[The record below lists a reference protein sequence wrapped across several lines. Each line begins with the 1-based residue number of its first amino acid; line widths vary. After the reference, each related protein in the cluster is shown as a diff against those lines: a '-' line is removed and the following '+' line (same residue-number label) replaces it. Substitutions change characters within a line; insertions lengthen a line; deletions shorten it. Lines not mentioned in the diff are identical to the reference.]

1 MGKNLMLVSSDE
13 TFYGTLP
20 HIAGQLDKYLCA
32 TLFGDPSTELLQ
44 RIRQMVEDHDVRG
57 IITRGSW
64 TVFLQNQLTIPV
76 FPVKIDADDVYR
88 SINFLSN
95 KGYRRIGIAI
105 YSYTSDSSLPY
116 GVIDC
121 YRFGD
126 LCLHISH
133 FGGTNEIEYVL
144 ERMQTIYKVEYI
156 LGDVEA
162 VRLAAARGLAGHVI
176 KLESRYILD
185 SIEQAQYIV
194 QLGANERSQSRHTRL
209 LTNLISEGVL
219 SFDSGGRLVTC
230 NSSAIAML
238 QLPPEP
244 QGDVETLLG
253 LPLETL
259 LRQSANKLV
268 SIRGTS
274 YIMNAIT
281 SQLRGQTT
289 HTVLLNDA
297 DYIQKIEFSI
307 RTQSKSNGLKAKY
320 DFTDMIAV
328 DSQSLQM
335 IEVAKRYARSQGTIL
350 IRGETGTGKEVL
362 ASSIHNESP
371 RQAGPFVALN
381 CATLSENLIESE
393 LFGYEKGAFTGA
405 STSGKKGLFELAHRG
420 TIFLDEI
427 GELPLNLQAK
437 LLRVLQE
444 REIMRLGGDR
454 VIPIDVR
461 VLAATNRDLRQM
473 MRDGSFREDLF
484 YRLALL
490 ELELLP
496 LRERTADVIPLFI
509 NFLNSHMRKNRL
521 RLYWEDASVFTPL
534 LGYEWPGNI
543 RELENL
549 AERVV
554 LLSEQNEIDQQLI
567 LSLMREKRPAV
578 SGDAVLLPVTNDLRV
593 VERAYLENLL
603 ARFGGSKTALCGYLG
618 ISRPTLW
625 RKLNGTA
632 PTPHGS

>member
-1 MGKNLMLVSSDE
+1 
-13 TFYGTLP
+13 
-20 HIAGQLDKYLCA
+20 
-32 TLFGDPSTELLQ
+32 
-44 RIRQMVEDHDVRG
+44 
-57 IITRGSW
+57 
-64 TVFLQNQLTIPV
+64 
-76 FPVKIDADDVYR
+76 
-88 SINFLSN
+88 
-95 KGYRRIGIAI
+95 
-105 YSYTSDSSLPY
+105 
-116 GVIDC
+116 
-121 YRFGD
+121 
-126 LCLHISH
+126 
-133 FGGTNEIEYVL
+133 
-144 ERMQTIYKVEYI
+144 
-156 LGDVEA
+156 
-162 VRLAAARGLAGHVI
+162 
-176 KLESRYILD
+176 
-185 SIEQAQYIV
+185 
-194 QLGANERSQSRHTRL
+194 
-209 LTNLISEGVL
+209 
-219 SFDSGGRLVTC
+219 
-230 NSSAIAML
+230 
-238 QLPPEP
+238 
-244 QGDVETLLG
+244 
-253 LPLETL
+253 
-259 LRQSANKLV
+259 
-268 SIRGTS
+268 
-274 YIMNAIT
+274 MNAIT

-496 LRERTADVIPLFI
+496 LRERTADIIPLFI

>member
-1 MGKNLMLVSSDE
+1 MQKNLMLVSSDK

-20 HIAGQLDKYLCA
+20 HIAAQLDKYFCA
-32 TLFGDPSTELLQ
+32 TVFGAPSAELLQ
-44 RIRQMVEDHDVRG
+44 TIRQLIEERDVRG

-64 TVFLQNQLTIPV
+64 MVFLQSQLPLPV
-76 FPVKIDADDVYR
+76 FPIKIDVDDVYR

-95 KGYRRIGIAI
+95 RGYRRIGIAV
-105 YSYTSDSSLPY
+105 YSYTSDSSLLS

-126 LCLHISH
+126 LHLYISH
-133 FGGTNEIEYVL
+133 FASTGEIEYVL
-144 ERMQTIYKVEYI
+144 DQMQNIYKAEYI

-162 VRLAAARGLAGHVI
+162 IRIAQARGLPGNVI

-185 SIEQAQYIV
+185 SIEQAQAIV
-194 QLGANERSQSRHTRL
+194 QLGDNERSQNHHTRL

-219 SFDSGGRLVTC
+219 SFDSEGRLVTC
-230 NSSAIAML
+230 NSSAIGML

-244 QGDVETLLG
+244 HGNVETLLG
-253 LPLETL
+253 LPLDTL
-259 LRQSANKLV
+259 LHQSANKLIN
-268 SIRGTS
+268 IRGTK
-274 YIMNAIT
+274 YIMNVIT
-281 SQLRGQTT
+281 SQLRGETT

-297 DYIQKIEFSI
+297 NYIQKIEFSI
-307 RTQSKSNGLKAKY
+307 RTQSKSSGLTAKY
-320 DFTDMIAV
+320 TFTDMIAA
-328 DSQSLQM
+328 DSRSLQL
-335 IEVAKRYARSQGTIL
+335 IEVAKKYARSQGTIL
-350 IRGETGTGKEVL
+350 IHGDTGTGKEVL

-371 RQAGPFVALN
+371 RQEGPFVALN
-381 CATLSENLIESE
+381 CATLSESLIESE

-496 LRERTADVIPLFI
+496 LRERPADIIPLFI
-509 NFLNSHMRKNRL
+509 TFLNSHMRKNHL
-521 RLYWEDASVFTPL
+521 RLYWEDSSVFTPL
-534 LGYEWPGNI
+534 LSYEWPGNI

-554 LLSEQNEIDQQLI
+554 LLSEQNEIDQRLV
-567 LSLMREKRPAV
+567 LSLMQEKRPAA
-578 SGDAVLLPVTNDLRV
+578 GDTVLLTVTNDLRAA
-593 VERAYLENLL
+593 EREYLTRLL
-603 ARFGGSKTALCGYLG
+603 ERFGGSKTALCEYLG

-625 RKLNGTA
+625 RKLS
-632 PTPHGS
+632 GSDSARER

>member
-1 MGKNLMLVSSDE
+1 MPKNLMLVSSDK

-20 HIAGQLDKYLCA
+20 HIAAQLEKYFCA
-32 TLFGDPSTELLQ
+32 TVFGAPSAELLQ
-44 RIRQMVEDHDVRG
+44 EIRRLVEERDVRG

-64 TVFLQNQLTIPV
+64 TIFLQNHLPLPV
-76 FPVKIDADDVYR
+76 FPIKIDVDDVYR
-88 SINFLSN
+88 SLSYLSN
-95 KGYRRIGIAI
+95 RGYRRIGIAV
-105 YSYTSDSSLPY
+105 YSYPSDNSLRS

-121 YRFGD
+121 YRFGE
-126 LCLHISH
+126 LHLFISH
-133 FGGTNEIEYVL
+133 FAGTGEIEYVL
-144 ERMQTIYKVEYI
+144 DQMQNIYKAEYI

-162 VRLAAARGLAGHVI
+162 IRIAEARGLAGNVI

-185 SIEQAQYIV
+185 SIEQAQAIV
-194 QLGANERSQSRHTRL
+194 QLGDNERSQNRHTRL

-219 SFDSGGRLVTC
+219 SFDSEGRLLTC
-230 NSSAIAML
+230 NSSAIGML

-244 QGDVETLLG
+244 HGDVKSLLG
-253 LPLETL
+253 LSLDTL
-259 LRQSANKLV
+259 LHQSANKLV
-268 SIRGTS
+268 SIRGTN

-297 DYIQKIEFSI
+297 KYIEKIEFSI
-307 RTQSKSNGLKAKY
+307 RTQSKSSGLTAKY
-320 DFTDMIAV
+320 TFTDMIAA
-328 DSQSLQM
+328 DPRSLQL
-335 IEVAKRYARSQGTIL
+335 IEVAKKYARSQGTIL
-350 IRGETGTGKEVL
+350 IRGDTGTGKEVL

-371 RQAGPFVALN
+371 RQDGPFVALN

-427 GELPLNLQAK
+427 GELPLHLQAK

-473 MRDGSFREDLF
+473 MQEGSFREDLF

-496 LRERTADVIPLFI
+496 LRKRTDDIIPLFTT
-509 NFLNSHMRKNRL
+509 FLSNHMRKNHL
-521 RLYWEDASVFTPL
+521 HLYWEDVSVFAPL
-534 LGYEWPGNI
+534 LDYAWPGNI

-554 LLSEQNEIDQQLI
+554 LLSERNEIDQRLI
-567 LSLMREKRPAV
+567 LSLMREKCPAAD
-578 SGDAVLLPVTNDLRV
+578 DAVLLPVTRDLKEA
-593 VERAYLENLL
+593 ERIYLTRLL
-603 ARFGGSKTALCGYLG
+603 DRFGGSRTALGEYLG
-618 ISRPTLW
+618 ISRATLW
-625 RKLNGTA
+625 RKLGGNG
-632 PTPHGS
+632 